1 MPDELEQEIEEIL
14 SKIDKFPK
22 ESAFGRLRRR
32 STRRFRRWW
41 SNLAFRLP
49 RISLGHVMV
58 ASLLLIILA
67 YAFRSTAFGRYA
79 FAVGLILL
87 FLAVAAS
94 FFGARTARG
103 SMQEKRW
110 RGQVVDLSG
119 PSLADKLRGWLSG
132 RRRGGRW

>member
-1 MPDELEQEIEEIL
+1 MPDELEREIEEIL

-32 STRRFRRWW
+32 WAKRFRRWRG
-41 SNLAFRLP
+41 SLALRLP
-49 RISLGHVMV
+49 RVSLGRVMA

-79 FAVGLILL
+79 FAVGLVLL
-87 FLAVAAS
+87 FSAIAVS
-94 FFGARTARG
+94 FFTARRPK
-103 SMQEKRW
+103 QETRW
-110 RGQVVDLSG
+110 RGQVVDLSE
-119 PSLADKLRGWLSG
+119 PSLADRVRGWLSG

>member
-1 MPDELEQEIEEIL
+1 MPDELEREIEEIL
-14 SKIDKFPK
+14 SRIDEFPK

-32 STRRFRRWW
+32 WAKRFRRWRGR
-41 SNLAFRLP
+41 LALRLP

-58 ASLLLIILA
+58 ASVLLIILA

-79 FAVGLILL
+79 FAVGLLLL
-87 FLAVAAS
+87 FFAVAAS
-94 FFGARTARG
+94 FFSARRPK
-103 SMQEKRW
+103 QEKRW

-119 PSLADKLRGWLSG
+119 PSLADKVRGWLSG

>member
-1 MPDELEQEIEEIL
+1 MPDELEREIEEIL
-14 SKIDKFPK
+14 NKIEKFPK

-32 STRRFRRWW
+32 WGKRFRRWRRR
-41 SNLAFRLP
+41 LTPRLP
-49 RISLGHVMV
+49 HISLGHVMA

-67 YAFRSTAFGRYA
+67 YAFRSSAFGRYA

-87 FLAVAAS
+87 FLAIAVS
-94 FFGARTARG
+94 FFTAQRPK
-103 SMQEKRW
+103 QETRW

-119 PSLADKLRGWLSG
+119 PSLADKVRGWLSR